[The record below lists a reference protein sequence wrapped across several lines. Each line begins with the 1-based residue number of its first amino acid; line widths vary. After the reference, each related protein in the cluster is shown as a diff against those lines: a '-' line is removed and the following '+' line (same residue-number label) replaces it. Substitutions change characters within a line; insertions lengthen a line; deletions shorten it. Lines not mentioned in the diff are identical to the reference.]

1 MPDGAIAH
9 MSYAFK
15 AGYGGYPLV
24 GSAED
29 VAARLQALSEAG
41 VDGVLMTW
49 LDYEDGLARF
59 AQGVLPRLE
68 AAGLRAPIGMA

>member
-1 MPDGAIAH
+1 

-24 GSAED
+24 GTAED
-29 VAARLQALSEAG
+29 IFNALSALSDAG

-49 LDYEDGLARF
+49 LDYEKGLASF
-59 AQGVLPRLE
+59 AEDVMPRLE
-68 AAGLRAPIGMA
+68 KAALRLPVS